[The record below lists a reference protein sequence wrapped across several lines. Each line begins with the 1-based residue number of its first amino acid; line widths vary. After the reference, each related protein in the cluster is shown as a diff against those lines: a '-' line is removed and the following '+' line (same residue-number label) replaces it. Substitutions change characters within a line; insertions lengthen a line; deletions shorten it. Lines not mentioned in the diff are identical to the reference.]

1 MTLKNITG
9 VSEKNN
15 TQGVSEL
22 EIVKNDTEYHYENI
36 IKNGYSV
43 IKNVF
48 SKKICEDTKEKIDK
62 IYQNQI
68 KEYGNEE
75 SLKSINENDLAR
87 ALIVYDEFFSLFIKN
102 KQIDEIL
109 KTAFGKKYIL
119 NLQNCPINR
128 AKSKHFGSTWH
139 RDLSYQH
146 FIPSRPIAITTLICI
161 DEFTQKNG
169 GTCIIP
175 FSHKFEKFPSQK
187 YIDENEKRIEASQGD
202 ILIFDSLLFHRAG
215 ENNTAYDR
223 KLIVQVF
230 TLPFIKQQIS
240 FPKALNGKFAKDD
253 NLNYILGYETE
264 VQGNVL
270 EWRKRRKKRYDSV
283 K

>member
-9 VSEKNN
+9 VSKKNN

-22 EIVKNDTEYHYENI
+22 EVIKNVSDYHYENI
-36 IKNGYSV
+36 VKNGYSV

-48 SKKICEDTKEKIDK
+48 SKKICETAKENIDK

-68 KEYGNEE
+68 KEFGNEE
-75 SLKSINENDLAR
+75 SLKSIDENDLAR
-87 ALIVYDEFFSLFIKN
+87 ALIVYDDFFSQFINN
-102 KQIDEIL
+102 KQIDDIL
-109 KTAFGKKYIL
+109 KIAFGTKYIL

-128 AKSKHFGSTWH
+128 SKSKHFGTTWH

-161 DEFTQKNG
+161 DEFTIKNG

-187 YIDENEKRIEASQGD
+187 YIDENEKKNRS
-202 ILIFDSLLFHRAG
+202 
-215 ENNTAYDR
+215 
-223 KLIVQVF
+223 
-230 TLPFIKQQIS
+230 
-240 FPKALNGKFAKDD
+240 
-253 NLNYILGYETE
+253 
-264 VQGNVL
+264 
-270 EWRKRRKKRYDSV
+270 
-283 K
+283 